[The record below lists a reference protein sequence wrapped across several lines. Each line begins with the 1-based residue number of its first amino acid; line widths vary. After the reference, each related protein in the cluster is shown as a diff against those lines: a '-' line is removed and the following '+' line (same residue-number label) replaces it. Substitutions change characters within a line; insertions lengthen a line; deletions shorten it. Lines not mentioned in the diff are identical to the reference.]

1 MRTGLAPN
9 RTWRYLKGYPRLH
22 ILPPI
27 PPSDMAAPLTMP
39 TSPEVDLRLPR
50 WSLPTLLLAWSV
62 PATLGVPFALVSL
75 RTAPPGLAAWRVVVV
90 VVVAWQVWA
99 LLSVPVLALADRLP
113 VSRPWPVRAVAAHVV
128 ASLTACAVQA
138 LATATVYLW
147 LVDPGAATLG
157 ELSGYM
163 FLRFAPSGVLVYA
176 AILAIRTSQV
186 HHARAVAREAESQAL
201 ARRLAEARL
210 QSLRSQLRPHFLF
223 NALNATV
230 ALVRDGENDR
240 AADALVGIGAL
251 LRATLRA
258 DGRHEI
264 TLEEEIAFVEQY
276 LAIEQLR
283 MGDRLRV
290 QLDVPERLLDAR
302 VPSLCL
308 QPFVENAV
316 RHGLRGVAG
325 DAVIAVSAQEQ
336 DGRLL
341 LRVTDNGA
349 GLPAGLDLEG
359 TSGIGVSNTQAR
371 LDLLHGPAASV
382 RLGVG
387 DDGRGTTAELV
398 VPLTRIPR

>member
-1 MRTGLAPN
+1 
-9 RTWRYLKGYPRLH
+9 
-22 ILPPI
+22 
-27 PPSDMAAPLTMP
+27 MASPLTTP
-39 TSPEVDLRLPR
+39 TSPEAELHPPR
-50 WSLPTLLLAWSV
+50 WSLPRLLLAWSV
-62 PATLGVPFALVSL
+62 PATLGVPFALASL
-75 RTAPPGLAAWRVVVV
+75 RTGPPGLAAWRMVVV

-99 LLSVPVLALADRLP
+99 FLSVPVLALADRLP

-128 ASLTACAVQA
+128 ASLAACAVQA
-138 LATATVYLW
+138 LATAAVYLW
-147 LVDPGAATLG
+147 LVDPGATTLG
-157 ELSGYM
+157 ELSGFM

-186 HHARAVAREAESQAL
+186 HHARALAREAESQAL

-240 AADALVGIGAL
+240 AADALVGIGTL
-251 LRATLRA
+251 LRATLRT
-258 DGRHEI
+258 DGRHEVA
-264 TLEEEIAFVEQY
+264 LKEEIAFVEQY

-283 MGDRLRV
+283 MGDRLHV

-325 DAVIAVSAQEQ
+325 DAVIAISAREQ

-341 LRVTDNGA
+341 LRVTDNGS

-359 TSGIGVSNTQAR
+359 ASGIGIRNTRAR

-382 RLGVG
+382 QLGVG
-387 DDGRGTTAELV
+387 DDGRGTTAELI
-398 VPLTRIPR
+398 VPLARVPR